1 MLEKNFQSK
10 LIKELKLRFPGCI
23 VLKNDPEL
31 KPGIP
36 DLLILYDEHW
46 AALECKREND
56 ASHQPLQ
63 DYYIMKMN
71 MMSYASFI
79 FPENKAEVLD
89 ELERSFTTRRSTRLP
104 VSEQVSLDQ
113 LRPKEARGNI

>member
-1 MLEKNFQSK
+1 MLEKDFQSK

-36 DLLILYDEHW
+36 DLLLLWDNHW
-46 AALECKREND
+46 AALECKQQED
-56 ASHQPLQ
+56 SEHQPLQ
-63 DYYIMKMN
+63 DYYVMKMN
-71 MMSYASFI
+71 MMSFASFI

-89 ELERSFTTRRSTRLP
+89 ELERSFKVGGRARVP
-104 VSEQVSLDQ
+104 VSKQVSLDQ
-113 LRPKEARGNI
+113 LRSR